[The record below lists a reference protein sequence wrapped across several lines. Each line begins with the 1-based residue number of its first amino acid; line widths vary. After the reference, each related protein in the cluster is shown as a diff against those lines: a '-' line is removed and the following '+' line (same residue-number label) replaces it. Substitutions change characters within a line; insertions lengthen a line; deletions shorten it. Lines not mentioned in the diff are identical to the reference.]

1 MLSIESK
8 DKIRSFIA
16 IELPQF
22 LRSKLESLQREL
34 KRQEP
39 DVKWVRPEGIHLT
52 LKFLGSISRDEIDR
66 ISNVLAGIVP
76 RWPPFTMKI
85 KGLGGFPSIRNP
97 RVLWIGIQEGASEVL
112 SLQRAIEKASLE
124 NNFPPEDRPFKP
136 HLTLG
141 RIRSPRGREALLAS
155 IETNR
160 DMEIGSFSAQEVSL
174 FQSELKPSGAL
185 YTRLQMFQML
195 AGRNAAPS

>member
-1 MLSIESK
+1 MFPVDSK

-16 IELPQF
+16 IEFPQV

-34 KRQEP
+34 KRQEA

-76 RWPPFTMKI
+76 RWSPFSMKI
-85 KGLGGFPSIRNP
+85 KGLGCFPSVRNP
-97 RVLWIGIQEGASEVL
+97 RVLWMGIQEGAGEVL
-112 SLQRAIEKASLE
+112 SLQKAIEKASLE
-124 NNFPPEDRPFKP
+124 KNFPPEDRPFKP

-141 RIRSPRGREALLAS
+141 RIRSPRRREALMAS
-155 IETNR
+155 METNR
-160 DMEIGSFSAQEVSL
+160 DIEIGSFFAQEVSL
-174 FQSELKPSGAL
+174 FQSELKPSGAV
-185 YTRLQMFQML
+185 YTRLQVFQML
-195 AGRNAAPS
+195 EDGKAAPS